1 MKKILLPLG
10 LLGLLIPAAYLLFKP
25 VVISPAQVS
34 DSADFSKPVAAPQV
48 SALIAA
54 LRADFL
60 SSINKITTHIK
71 MLSYREHIY
80 KLAGKA
86 GPGEWQR
93 ILQEAFPEQ
102 AELILQHQAMW
113 DTYQSWLSLQNQLL
127 AGMDPLSRQ
136 GMIWNKRQEV
146 FGDAAKELWA
156 DEIARYEQQRLDL
169 QNTLTEL
176 NTNPDLSLDMRLQTL
191 NNQFALAAE
200 TSQMPAAAYRS
211 TLASV
216 YFGLD
221 TVQADLKGLS
231 AEQRQQTIHNL
242 RKNMGYDEA
251 QLNQLDALDAERE
264 KRWQVGAQYS
274 AEKKRLTAQYQGTEL
289 ESKLQAL
296 REQYFKIEAK
306 TIAMEE
312 ADGFNRFERPRYY
325 GRN

>member
-1 MKKILLPLG
+1 MKKILLPLT
-10 LLGLLIPAAYLLFKP
+10 LVGLLIPAVYFLFQP
-25 VVISPAQVS
+25 VVLKQTATTAE
-34 DSADFSKPVAAPQV
+34 DDFSQPVAEHQV

-54 LRADFL
+54 LRTDYL
-60 SSINKITTHIK
+60 SSIDKITTHIS
-71 MLSYREHIY
+71 MLRYREHIY

-86 GPGEWQR
+86 GPQQWQN
-93 ILQEAFPEQ
+93 IVLQAFPPQ
-102 AELILQHQAMW
+102 ASIILAHQAMW
-113 DTYQSWLSLQNQLL
+113 DNYQNWLTLQNQLL
-127 AGMDPLSRQ
+127 ASVDPLTRQ
-136 GMIWNKRQEV
+136 GMLWGKRQEI
-146 FGDAAKELWA
+146 FGDGAKELWA
-156 DEIARYEQQRLDL
+156 DEIAQYEQQRLDL
-169 QNTLTEL
+169 QNTLSEL
-176 NTNPDLSLDMRLQTL
+176 NTNVDLSLDMRLQTL

-221 TVQADLKGLS
+221 SVQQDLKTLN
-231 AEQRQQTIHNL
+231 AEERQQTIHNL
-242 RKNMGYDEA
+242 RKNMGYDET

-264 KRWQVGAQYS
+264 KRWQVGMQYNS
-274 AEKKRLTAQYQGTEL
+274 EKKRLSAQFQGAEL
-289 ESKLQAL
+289 ETKLNAL